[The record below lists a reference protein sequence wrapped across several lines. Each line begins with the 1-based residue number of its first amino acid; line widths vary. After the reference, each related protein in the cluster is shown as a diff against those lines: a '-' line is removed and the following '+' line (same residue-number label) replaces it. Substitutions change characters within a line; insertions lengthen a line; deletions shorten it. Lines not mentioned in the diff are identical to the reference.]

1 VSGVDWTSLVLAI
14 LLVELT
20 PGPNM
25 AWLAALSLS
34 QGRRAGMAAVV
45 GIALGLFVNA
55 LAAGLGAAALIS
67 AVPAL
72 WEALRWAGVAFMLW
86 LAWDAWRSA
95 DPATLARAAAGTS
108 TQRHFVAGMTVNL
121 LNPKALLFFLLLIPQ
136 FVRVED
142 PPMGL
147 VAAIA
152 LISVGIATAVHL
164 AIIMVGGAVARW
176 FVAPARGQVVR
187 RVLALSLVGV
197 AIWFAVGA
205 RMPTG

>member
-164 AIIMVGGAVARW
+164 AIIMVGSAVARW